1 MVQGQVRRDAPQP
14 RGKIRFR
21 IKSRMRFVRAPKS
34 LHGQIL
40 RCRRI
45 AHDAHHP
52 AIHLALVLPEKRFKG
67 VQIARRES
75 LQQFHAP
82 PPSYLYLPW
91 ISSKR
96 YIYFCA
102 LPTVSSKAG
111 MNMSTLRVRMVFE
124 ILRTYSRVIRGL
136 MRGVRFAGAFYRTT
150 CFGIRRTNCDYPS
163 FAMETFGNCE
173 EPNREKTQHVYPRD
187 GRDLPRSRLYRNPF
201 HSHAFDATASRK

>member
-52 AIHLALVLPEKRFKG
+52 AIHLALVLPKKRCKG

-102 LPTVSSKAG
+102 LPTVSSKGG
-111 MNMSTLRVRMVFE
+111 MNMSTLRVRMVLE
-124 ILRTYSRVIRGL
+124 ILSQWKSSKIAKSRIAYAACLSTGWTRPAAQP
-136 MRGVRFAGAFYRTT
+136 F
-150 CFGIRRTNCDYPS
+150 ISQS
-163 FAMETFGNCE
+163 FSF
-173 EPNREKTQHVYPRD
+173 
-187 GRDLPRSRLYRNPF
+187 SRL
-201 HSHAFDATASRK
+201 